1 MRVTADAVTTL
12 RHLRDVKSSF
22 VILRIKLV
30 VTLTA
35 ALLVMIHSQSFF
47 VIRLN
52 NDSISI
58 F

>member
-30 VTLTA
+30 VTA

-47 VIRLN
+47 L
-52 NDSISI
+52 
-58 F
+58 